1 MAVLC
6 SLFPSSKAE
15 CWKIKF
21 EVSLLSCFSNFTH
34 EIVNASTARVSA
46 SDLSN
51 KSTVENSSETVFAMF
66 ETNSPMSCA
75 MPVYIC
81 SRRCRHPSVFFKEAA
96 LRRSTTWKWSAL
108 GRLRGT
114 DTVAARSR
122 SFARD
127 HNDGPQATAL
137 AALFE
142 RVTIV
147 ISSFICAS
155 LKTPAIPMSSRSVKG
170 LS

>member
-1 MAVLC
+1 MKKVRAQMLPAALVSC
-6 SLFPSSKAE
+6 GSLKFREPFYTSSD
-15 CWKIKF
+15 IQS
-21 EVSLLSCFSNFTH
+21 SL
-34 EIVNASTARVSA
+34 VG
-46 SDLSN
+46 
-51 KSTVENSSETVFAMF
+51 
-66 ETNSPMSCA
+66 P
-75 MPVYIC
+75 C
-81 SRRCRHPSVFFKEAA
+81 SRSPPKAQYR
-96 LRRSTTWKWSAL
+96 L
-108 GRLRGT
+108 GRDRSQPKRSSYCNRQLCPAKQTVTRQTRCAKHECPVWRSCKAAHDTGRLAAKGRMRGT

-155 LKTPAIPMSSRSVKG
+155 LKTPAMPMSSRSVKG